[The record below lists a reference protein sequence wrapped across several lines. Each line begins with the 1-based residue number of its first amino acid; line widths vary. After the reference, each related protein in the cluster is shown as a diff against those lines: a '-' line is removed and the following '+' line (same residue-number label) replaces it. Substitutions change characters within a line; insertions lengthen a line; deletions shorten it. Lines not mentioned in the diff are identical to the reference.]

1 MHFELSGQ
9 RKGLPQG
16 ANLCQDEIFQEFGQF
31 AEARSPR
38 PKLTPAGC
46 LLNGLLFPGVPQKC
60 KYFVFSLVDMINR
73 LYYLEKPNGNKK
85 YSSVRSFPRLTEF
98 VLVLAYSWG
107 LPVSTY
113 VDVLVRVPSQVNTCV
128 CHVSSWRAGRWTR
141 TSVLS
146 APFSLPLP
154 SVKFHPGPPVCQG
167 PTFSNSSAS
176 VCQINRIS

>member
-16 ANLCQDEIFQEFGQF
+16 ANLCQDEIFQEFGQYV
-31 AEARSPR
+31 EARSPR

-60 KYFVFSLVDMINR
+60 KYSVFSLVDMINR

-113 VDVLVRVPSQVNTCV
+113 VDVLVRVPSQVNMCV
-128 CHVSSWRAGRWTR
+128 PCVLLASRAVGQNLSPERSLFSASPVSEISPRVLL
-141 TSVLS
+141 SVK
-146 APFSLPLP
+146 APP
-154 SVKFHPGPPVCQG
+154 SVTVAHLYVK
-167 PTFSNSSAS
+167 
-176 VCQINRIS
+176 